1 MSLPISMLGL
11 RRLFA
16 RLIAMLRPAR
26 APASAQARGPRH
38 VSAAHIA
45 IGSYS
50 RRYPGRTSAAELRRN
65 LGWVAVMAARSHRDR
80 RA

>member
-1 MSLPISMLGL
+1 MNMPISMLGL
-11 RRLFA
+11 RRLLA
-16 RLIAMLRPAR
+16 RLSALLRPSAAV
-26 APASAQARGPRH
+26 APARGKP
-38 VSAAHIA
+38 VYMP

-50 RRYPGRTSAAELRRN
+50 RRYPGLTTATDLRRN

>member
-1 MSLPISMLGL
+1 MSMPISMLGL
-11 RRLFA
+11 RRVFA

-26 APASAQARGPRH
+26 APASAQARGNASH
-38 VSAAHIA
+38 VS